1 MLFELNHG
9 LFKYGVK
16 DYHAILGIPITANAK
31 DIRLRYLKIAYVLH
45 PDTCRANTEEEKN
58 RASEILSKLVNPAY
72 ENLSKD
78 KSRRECQLVLSGTG
92 RQLADD
98 SYDIPIVTET
108 AKKLYSETN
117 NTEKLYLE
125 LIEKLATDQYQDLN
139 SVEKKIALMSE
150 LNMVYLIVQKSPKKS
165 YATSNVK
172 PASSGIESTEA
183 NINHEEP
190 VSSGRK
196 ATTDKKVSEQQDIS
210 IGSKRDISS
219 GAKIS
224 KVEKLI
230 QSAKQHQ
237 ENSNFE
243 QGIFDLREAV
253 KIEPNNFQIHA
264 LLSQF
269 YLKQGKL
276 PYAKVHYKKAFELN
290 AQDPFLKELKKE
302 LDGEKKKS
310 SDKDGGKTPPKG
322 TSKDNKT
329 KDAKGAKDGKD
340 TKDKKKEAPKIF
352 GIPLW

>member
-16 DYHAILGIPITANAK
+16 DYHAILGLPITANAK

-45 PDTCRANTEEEKN
+45 PDTCRANTEEEKKK
-58 RASEILSKLVNPAY
+58 ASEILSKLVNPAY

-78 KSRRECQLVLSGTG
+78 KLHRECQLVLSETG
-92 RQLADD
+92 RQLADQ
-98 SYDIPIVTET
+98 SYDLDLVTES

-125 LIEKLATDQYQDLN
+125 LIEKLATDQYQDLS
-139 SVEKKIALMSE
+139 SVGKKIALMSE
-150 LNMVYLIVQKSPKKS
+150 LNMVYLIAQKSPKKS

-172 PASSGIESTEA
+172 PASSGIESTDPS
-183 NINHEEP
+183 INEEDQVSTGRK
-190 VSSGRK
+190 VSSDNK
-196 ATTDKKVSEQQDIS
+196 NSEPQDIS
-210 IGSKRDISS
+210 MGSKRDVSG
-219 GAKIS
+219 GAKMS

-237 ENSNFE
+237 ENGNFE

-264 LLSQF
+264 LLSSF
-269 YLKQGKL
+269 YLKQGNL

-290 AQDPFLKELKKE
+290 AQDPFLKEIKKE

-310 SDKDGGKTPPKG
+310 SDQGGAKTPSKG
-322 TSKDNKT
+322 TSKDNKA
-329 KDAKGAKDGKD
+329 KDAKGAKDA
-340 TKDKKKEAPKIF
+340 KDKKKEAPKIF